1 MAQHDYI
8 IANGTGAAVRS
19 DLNNGLAAIVS
30 QNSGATA
37 PATTYAY
44 MTWADTTAGVYKMRN
59 GANNAWITLYQLDGE
74 WSTIAFE
81 NGSAAA
87 PSIYFKDSGTDTG
100 IYSPGTDQVAITTG
114 GTGRLFIDAS
124 GRLLAGTSTART
136 NFFGTTLSS
145 LTQIEGTGGSNAR
158 GSISVLNN
166 DVSNN
171 PPFVLLGRSGAATL
185 GSNAA
190 VVSGSRLGTVSFH
203 GADGT
208 SFIEAA
214 TIAGEVDGTPGSND
228 MPGRLVL
235 STTSDGASSPTERL
249 RIDSSGRLLVGTSTA
264 SGSALLQV
272 AGDVQVQSINGGPI
286 AGSRNRIINGDM
298 RINQRGG
305 TITSPTAS
313 VAYGIDRWRIVRF
326 NDTTGTFTLQ
336 QSTTVPA
343 GFTNSGLITVTAAQ
357 TSVPS
362 NGLYRFDHLIEGL
375 NTADLGW
382 GAAGAQSITIGF
394 WVRSSITGTY
404 GARVC
409 NSAET
414 RSYVFQYTINAANTF
429 EYKSI
434 TIPGDTTGTWLT
446 DTGIGIGLNFDLGSG
461 SSSEGTANA
470 WNASN
475 VCRASSN
482 IRLISN
488 SGATFYITGVQLE
501 PGSVAT
507 PFERRSYGQEVALA
521 QRYFLQN
528 VTTASAYNAIFGAF
542 GTCIATTTATLYFS
556 APVSM
561 RSAPTLAYTGTPRL
575 DDGQSGYT
583 ISAMSAGQ
591 SNPST
596 INLNITSAGLTLYRP
611 VKIDGNAGGS
621 IVTLS
626 AEL

>member
-1 MAQHDYI
+1 MSTLKTTNLQNAS
-8 IANGTGAAVRS
+8 AASPAIV
-19 DLNNGLAAIVS
+19 LAADGS
-30 QNSGATA
+30 ATA
-37 PATTYAY
+37 
-44 MTWADTTAGVYKMRN
+44 
-59 GANNAWITLYQLDGE
+59 
-74 WSTIAFE
+74 S
-81 NGSAAA
+81 
-87 PSIYFKDSGTDTG
+87 
-100 IYSPGTDQVAITTG
+100 
-114 GTGRLFIDAS
+114 
-124 GRLLAGTSTART
+124 
-136 NFFGTTLSS
+136 LSS
-145 LTQIEGTGGSNAR
+145 
-158 GSISVLNN
+158 V
-166 DVSNN
+166 
-171 PPFVLLGRSGAATL
+171 
-185 GSNAA
+185 
-190 VVSGSRLGTVSFH
+190 
-203 GADGT
+203 
-208 SFIEAA
+208 
-214 TIAGEVDGTPGSND
+214 
-228 MPGRLVL
+228 
-235 STTSDGASSPTERL
+235 
-249 RIDSSGRLLVGTSTA
+249 
-264 SGSALLQV
+264 
-272 AGDVQVQSINGGPI
+272 NGGPI

-298 RINQRGG
+298 RIDQRGG

-461 SSSEGTANA
+461 SSFEGTANA

-482 IRLISN
+482 IRLIST
-488 SGATFYITGVQLE
+488 SSATFYITGVQLE

-507 PFERRSYGQEVALA
+507 PFERRSYGAELALC
-521 QRYFLQN
+521 QRYYF
-528 VTTASAYNAIFGAF
+528 ASKWDHIYGAP
-542 GTCIATTTATLYFS
+542 GSTY
-556 APVSM
+556 
-561 RSAPTLAYTGTPRL
+561 
-575 DDGQSGYT
+575 QSGYT
-583 ISAMSAGQ
+583 AHFPAAMRASPTMTAGTATVN
-591 SNPST
+591 SGV
-596 INLNITSAGLTLYRP
+596 TS
-611 VKIDGNAGGS
+611 VS
-621 IVTLS
+621 IVALDAFTYKLFLQASASVNAQYAAPFTAS